1 MTNKR
6 KGQYYRGG
14 FPATVTG
21 GGRGNQQG
29 RGRGGGSTGRG
40 NNTSGNSANSNST
53 PTEILQRQQPNP
65 PVETVEEESTAG
77 PLPAGNQIQPP
88 TPNPRSLGLRDPEG
102 IMEIE
107 TNLMRGVETP
117 LTDASNALTKDDLLG
132 LLSSFESKV
141 LDSTLEQQARS
152 QQAFADRLCWIRTLK
167 RPYCSLWAYCWSVCW
182 LE

>member
-6 KGQYYRGG
+6 KGQYCRGG

-40 NNTSGNSANSNST
+40 NNTSGNSGNNNPT

-65 PVETVEEESTAG
+65 TVETVEEESTAG

-88 TPNPRSLGLRDPEG
+88 TPNPEAL
-102 IMEIE
+102 
-107 TNLMRGVETP
+107 
-117 LTDASNALTKDDLLG
+117 ASVILKA
-132 LLSSFESKV
+132 SW
-141 LDSTLEQQARS
+141 
-152 QQAFADRLCWIRTLK
+152 RLKPT
-167 RPYCSLWAYCWSVCW
+167 
-182 LE
+182 